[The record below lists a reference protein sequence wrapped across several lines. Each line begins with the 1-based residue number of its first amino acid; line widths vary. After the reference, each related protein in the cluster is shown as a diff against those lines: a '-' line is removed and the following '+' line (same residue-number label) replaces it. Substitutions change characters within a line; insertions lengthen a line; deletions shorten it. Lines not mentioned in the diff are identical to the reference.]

1 MKIQHGD
8 ITLGED
14 YHHTRLPIYG
24 TATAY
29 TYYLTGCD
37 QVCIERMVGEKIEHD
52 WFDVTNLKGVSVT
65 VEEEPGGPQLMAPAP
80 G

>member
-1 MKIQHGD
+1 MEVNHGD
-8 ITLGED
+8 ITLGHD
-14 YHHTRLPIYG
+14 YQHTRLPIEG

-37 QVCIERMVGEKIEHD
+37 QVCLERMVAEKIEHD
-52 WFDVTNLKGVSVT
+52 WFDVTNLEGVSVT
-65 VEEEPGGPQLMAPAP
+65 VEEEPGGPQVLAP